1 MNFHNLMR
9 RLQSTKGH
17 YRACH
22 FGKWTINTHSCG
34 SLRKEHVGLKVRLFQ
49 LLLVLQLRVSFLLG
63 YS

>member
-9 RLQSTKGH
+9 RLQSCKGH

-49 LLLVLQLRVSFLLG
+49 LLLFS
-63 YS
+63 SSITI